1 MSTLRELY
9 NLLPDE
15 SGLNTGL
22 IIWYNKVINKTYDQL
37 DVTDVA
43 KMCRQGLLLDVAIE
57 RAIDLVLINPYDGE
71 YNDGGL
77 IELIA
82 TLDLDRVKCERIS
95 QLKLVIE
102 KVSNDYT
109 MFDWCTEEDKINF
122 KRNIDLVIKYIEK
135 Y

>member
-9 NLLPDE
+9 NLQSDE

-22 IIWYNKVINKTYDQL
+22 TIWYNKVINKTYDQL

-43 KMCRQGLLLDVAIE
+43 KMYRQELLLDVAIE
-57 RAIDLVLINPYDGE
+57 RAIDLVLTNPYDGE

-77 IELIA
+77 MEFIA
-82 TLDLDRVKCERIS
+82 TIDLNRVNCEKIA

-102 KVSNDYT
+102 KVSSEYT
-109 MFDWCTEEDKINF
+109 MFDWCTDEEMTNF
-122 KRNIDLVIKYIEK
+122 KSNIDLLRTRI
-135 Y
+135 